1 MSRLAAFVMLSAAA
15 PLAFAAP
22 VPKFDVKDQIS
33 LKAHINVK
41 MDENL
46 HSEKY
51 PNNNL
56 KSLKAGVQK
65 LGEHTYVVDEGVL
78 QLGSASVEK
87 KPEKIEG
94 IKVARKTAKLHFL
107 HGAGY
112 DAENGTVVA
121 KYVIRYAD
129 KTSVDVEIVYGKD
142 LVDWWAYPGKDA
154 PSNSK
159 IAWEGENE
167 ASKGF
172 DAKIRLYAMTWEN
185 PHPAK
190 EIVTIDFVATKPNG
204 QCAPFLAAI
213 TADNSKAEDKKDE
226 PKKDK

>member
-1 MSRLAAFVMLSAAA
+1 MSRSTAFLLVFAV
-15 PLAFAAP
+15 PLAVAAP
-22 VPKFDVKDQIS
+22 VPKFDVKDQIP

-46 HSEKY
+46 HSEAY

-65 LGEHTYVVDEGVL
+65 LGEQTFVIDEGVL

-94 IKVARKTAKLHFL
+94 IKVGRTAAKLHFL

-112 DAENGTVVA
+112 STENGTVVG

-154 PSNSK
+154 PTNSK

-172 DAKIRLYAMTWEN
+172 EAKIRLYTMTWVN
-185 PHPAK
+185 PKPEK
-190 EIVTIDFVATKPNG
+190 EIAAIDFVATKPDG

-213 TADNSKAEDKKDE
+213 TAEGGKPAVKKDE
-226 PKKDK
+226 PKQDK

>member
-1 MSRLAAFVMLSAAA
+1 MTRLIALLTVTAFLSPAV
-15 PLAFAAP
+15 AAP
-22 VPKFDVKDQIS
+22 VPKFDVKDQID
-33 LKAHINVK
+33 LKAHVNVK

-46 HSEKY
+46 HSETY

-65 LGEHTYVVDEGVL
+65 LGEQTFVIGEGVL
-78 QLGSASVEK
+78 QLGSSSVEK

-94 IKVARKTAKLHFL
+94 IKVGRTAAKLHFL

-112 DAENGTVVA
+112 NAENGTVVA

-129 KTSVDVEIVYGKD
+129 KTTVDVEIVYGKD

-154 PSNSK
+154 PTNSK

-172 DAKIRLYAMTWEN
+172 DAKIRLYSMTWTN

-190 EIVTIDFVATKPNG
+190 PIAAIDFVATKPEQ
-204 QCAPFLAAI
+204 QCAPFCAAI
-213 TADNSKAEDKKDE
+213 TAEGAPAKAEE
-226 PKKDK
+226 PKK